1 MPTRKLTE
9 QQQMTDHDLL
19 TTLVATSNA
28 HQQNVLQAIG
38 ELKEQVKSVQ
48 ETQDG
53 QNTAILTRVSSL
65 ETYRATHLNPEAY
78 QRWNKT
84 AEEWESFRHDLKNRW
99 KLLLGAWSIAQWLFG
114 AAIATVYYW
123 IQLHK

>member
-1 MPTRKLTE
+1 MPTRKLTD

-19 TTLVATSNA
+19 TTLVATSST

-38 ELKEQVKSVQ
+38 ELKEQLKGVQ
-48 ETQDG
+48 KTQED
-53 QNTAILTRVSSL
+53 QMATVLIRVSSL
-65 ETYRATHLNPEAY
+65 EVYKTTHLSPESY

-84 AEEWESFRHDLKNRW
+84 ADEWENFRHDLKNRW
-99 KLLLGAWSIAQWLFG
+99 KLLLGIWSIVQWLFG